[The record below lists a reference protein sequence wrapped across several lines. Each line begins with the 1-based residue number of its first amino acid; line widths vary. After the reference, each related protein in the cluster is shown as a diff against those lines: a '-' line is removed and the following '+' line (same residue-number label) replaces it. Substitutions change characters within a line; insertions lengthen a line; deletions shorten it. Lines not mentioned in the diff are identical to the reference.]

1 MNWPFLEFI
10 LLPSSS
16 SDSEISES
24 ELSSEIASPC
34 MGFIVIVKA
43 ESSQRAI
50 DTPLK
55 RITENTQTS
64 IMSVV
69 GCELPAANIESIYS
83 CTNLCDQ
90 WSVILIGV
98 LVRHA
103 VVTWHVRKFCYLNK
117 GLATLSVPIISTPS
131 LLMLVLM
138 SKVVERVS
146 SPSISISSWSGFNE
160 GNTITLQVSKLCNSA
175 EMRSPIRL
183 ITLTLTVPKICTPRF
198 ISGYVTKLFELPNK
212 VKSKKLWMI
221 LVCIHKK
228 KSEKNGTVNNKSN
241 SFLKYLK
248 LRNLGFFPVGLL
260 NFFDYGQKLFWL
272 D

>member
-1 MNWPFLEFI
+1 MHDVVQRLVREMRPKKYPDFDDSEKITSKNVPHKA
-10 LLPSSS
+10 LPSSS

-43 ESSQRAI
+43 ESSQRAM

-55 RITENTQTS
+55 RITETTQTS
-64 IMSVV
+64 IISVV
-69 GCELPAANIESIYS
+69 GCELSAAKY
-83 CTNLCDQ
+83 
-90 WSVILIGV
+90 
-98 LVRHA
+98 
-103 VVTWHVRKFCYLNK
+103 K
-117 GLATLSVPIISTPS
+117 LATLSVPIISTPS
-131 LLMLVLM
+131 LLILVLM

-183 ITLTLTVPKICTPRF
+183 ITLTLMVPKICTPRL

-212 VKSKKLWMI
+212 VKK
-221 LVCIHKK
+221 
-228 KSEKNGTVNNKSN
+228 
-241 SFLKYLK
+241 
-248 LRNLGFFPVGLL
+248 
-260 NFFDYGQKLFWL
+260 QKIM
-272 D
+272 DKIDVHT